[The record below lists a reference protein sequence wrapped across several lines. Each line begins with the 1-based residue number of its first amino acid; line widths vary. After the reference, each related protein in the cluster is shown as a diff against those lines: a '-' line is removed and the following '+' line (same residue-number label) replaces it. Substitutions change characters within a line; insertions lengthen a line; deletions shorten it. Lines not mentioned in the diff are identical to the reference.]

1 MGTVRL
7 LTAEDFARAG
17 RERVDPVVWDFVEG
31 GAGAEITLDANRR
44 MFDNLEIEPRVL
56 VDVSTCDTKSR
67 ILGADLPSPIGIAPM
82 AYQRMVC
89 DEGEVATAKGANG
102 ALFIPSIFASCT
114 LEDIAAH
121 ATGPLWLQLYWLQ
134 HREALAELVKRAEAA
149 SFRAL
154 VLTVDAPRI
163 GRRLRD
169 MRNDFAV
176 PPHIRAV
183 NLDPSLMAAAH
194 DADGVAKHARQTFD
208 QTITWADLEWLKGL
222 TGLPLVLKGVL
233 SPDDAELAVRHG
245 VDAIVVSNHGGRQ
258 LDRGVP
264 SLRALPAIVD
274 RVAGRCP
281 VLFDGAVRNGRD
293 VFAALALGATSV
305 LIGRPVLWA
314 LAAQGADG
322 VSALLGN
329 LTEELENTMAL
340 AGRPTIASIT
350 RSALW
355 SS

>member
-1 MGTVRL
+1 MGIVRL
-7 LTAEDFARAG
+7 LTADDFARAG
-17 RERVDPVVWDFVEG
+17 RERIDPVVWDFVEG
-31 GAGAEITLDANRR
+31 GAGAEITLEANRR
-44 MFDNLEIEPRVL
+44 MFDNLEVEPRVL

-67 ILGADLPSPIGIAPM
+67 VLGADLPSPIGIAPT
-82 AYQRMVC
+82 AYHRMVC
-89 DEGEVATAKGANG
+89 DDGEIATAKGANG
-102 ALFIPSIFASCT
+102 ALFIVSIFASCT

-121 ATGPLWLQLYWLQ
+121 ASGPLWLQLYWLQ
-134 HREALAELVKRAEAA
+134 QRDALADLVQRAAA
-149 SFRAL
+149 AGFQAL

-169 MRNDFAV
+169 IRNEFGV

-183 NLDPSLMAAAH
+183 NLDASLMASAH
-194 DADGVAKHARQTFD
+194 DADGIAKHAQQTFD
-208 QTITWADLEWLKGL
+208 QTITWSDLEWLKGL
-222 TGLPLVLKGVL
+222 TDLPIVLKGIL
-233 SPDDAELAVRHG
+233 SPSDAELALQHG

-258 LDRGVP
+258 LDGAVP

-281 VLFDGAVRNGRD
+281 VLFDGAIRTGRD
-293 VFAALALGATSV
+293 AFVALALGATTV

-314 LAAQGADG
+314 LGADGADG
-322 VSALLGN
+322 VAALLGV
-329 LTEELENTMAL
+329 LQDELVNTMAL
-340 AGRPTIASIT
+340 AGRPDIASIT